1 MAVEKVL
8 QGTDVLMRTFQV
20 KDSAGVNIAIADI
33 EDYNIYVYSLSN
45 GVKTHHFNFKKT
57 PVGDDNSIVVVDSN
71 TIGFIVNRN
80 LTKTLEPCRL
90 YAEIEVKLDASA
102 SYVSSFMN
110 VGNDAYIVCDIVESS
125 NPLVLL

>member
-8 QGTDVLMRTFQV
+8 QGTDVTMRTFEI
-20 KDSAGVNIAIADI
+20 KDNAGANIPIADLD
-33 EDYNIYVYSLSN
+33 DYNIYVYSLTN
-45 GVKTHHFNFKKT
+45 GVKTHLFNFKKT
-57 PVGDDNSIVVVDSN
+57 PVGDDNSIVVVDTN

-90 YAEIEVKLDASA
+90 YAEIEVRIDAA
-102 SYVSSFMN
+102 ADYISSLMN
-110 VGNDAYIVCDIVESS
+110 VGNDSYIVCDIIESS